1 MTEILRLEPQEEEIV
16 TELLEMLWFVYE
28 SDVITFNT
36 YNFLYKLL
44 FNYQIKYKY
53 KWEVIPFQHFILIF
67 PTS

>member
-36 YNFLYKLL
+36 
-44 FNYQIKYKY
+44 
-53 KWEVIPFQHFILIF
+53 
-67 PTS
+67 